1 MHVLEYINVTTWAN
15 HYCWPMEKKRS
26 FLGSL
31 ESTLNLGKYIS
42 PNKFYTICL
51 QYFIQKY
58 IAILLWPWCI
68 LLGSNTSCQPFFL
81 LGKFHQKEN
90 FKFQKF
96 KNEMNLEVFNCQI
109 LYVWIWVCSQRYR
122 RLIIVLYFISGI

>member
-1 MHVLEYINVTTWAN
+1 
-15 HYCWPMEKKRS
+15 
-26 FLGSL
+26 
-31 ESTLNLGKYIS
+31 
-42 PNKFYTICL
+42 
-51 QYFIQKY
+51 
-58 IAILLWPWCI
+58 
-68 LLGSNTSCQPFFL
+68 